1 VSYKGETSEYDEDA
15 QAGQIDRA
23 LAELDEVLHMLA
35 SLVEEAHQRL
45 APALRPEEPSLG
57 PVDDRE
63 TKLAAI
69 GRQHSPL
76 ADRIIALRSRTHT
89 LLGSFR
95 ELLARVDL

>member
-23 LAELDEVLHMLA
+23 LAELD
-35 SLVEEAHQRL
+35 EEAHQRL